1 MRRFSQSGSDT
12 VIYRVKTGTNI
23 MLVLIYLRIIGWC
36 SVWAVGVLLSWSFDK
51 SFLRNDLNLNM
62 GHNHMHGNNMHSGM
76 NMSTTP
82 PMTHGDHGGHG
93 STVHHMM
100 QVCIGCLVSFVYYF
114 ILKTASFQSE
124 ICHCSH
130 F

>member
-1 MRRFSQSGSDT
+1 
-12 VIYRVKTGTNI
+12 
-23 MLVLIYLRIIGWC
+23 
-36 SVWAVGVLLSWSFDK
+36 
-51 SFLRNDLNLNM
+51 
-62 GHNHMHGNNMHSGM
+62 MHGNNMHSGM

-93 STVHHMM
+93 GTVHHMM
-100 QVCIGCLVSFVYYF
+100 QVCIGCLVSFLYYF

>member
-1 MRRFSQSGSDT
+1 MTICASSVDIASELLVFSSLG
-12 VIYRVKTGTNI
+12 
-23 MLVLIYLRIIGWC
+23 LLIK
-36 SVWAVGVLLSWSFDK
+36 V
-51 SFLRNDLNLNM
+51 FLRNDLNLNM
-62 GHNHMHGNNMHSGM
+62 GHNHMHGNNVHSGM